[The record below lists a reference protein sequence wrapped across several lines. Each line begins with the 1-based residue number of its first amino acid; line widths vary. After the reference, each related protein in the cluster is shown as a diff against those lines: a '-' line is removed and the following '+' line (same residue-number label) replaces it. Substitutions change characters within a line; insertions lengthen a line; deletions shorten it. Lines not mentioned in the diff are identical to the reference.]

1 MYIDL
6 RLEIYIDL
14 RLEVILAYLVTLT
27 FGMYYRACKI
37 FIANVKYIMRTGS
50 QPSLVSV
57 GDQGDLQNNFW
68 VF

>member
-27 FGMYYRACKI
+27 FGMYHRACKI
-37 FIANVKYIMRTGS
+37 FIANVKYIMRTGF
-50 QPSLVSV
+50 QPNLVFV
-57 GDQGDLQNNFW
+57 GYQRDLQNNFW